1 MNTRIALL
9 GQPNSGKSTV
19 YNALTGSRQHVGN
32 WPGKTVEKNE
42 GHYTYDGVKYTV
54 TDLPGSYG
62 LTGNSDEEVITA
74 DYIKSGNADLVCI
87 LADAS
92 QLERSM
98 YMTAE
103 FAPLQ
108 KPAVLLLNMMD
119 VAKAQQKEIN
129 HKLLSERLG
138 IPVLPF
144 TAAESKGYG
153 ELKKL
158 LAQELAQPHIISSA
172 PDVSRENPDDSTADG
187 VKSDSGAKYEW
198 IGKMLD
204 GVTTSAQ
211 KEYKLS
217 AFDRIAT
224 APFWGK
230 LLSIGIILLAF
241 LVAMIICIPFMG
253 IGSMLPSLLGQPIAD
268 TLSGWN
274 VHPWLVS
281 IFSLIIP
288 NVLYFSLSMAAFV
301 LGVNIVFGFLEEI
314 GFLARAAY
322 QFDSVLSKLGLQGKA
337 ICPMLM
343 GFGCTIGG
351 TCGTRVMDNW
361 GQRMLAMAVV
371 WAVPCGSIWSVIPV
385 ISSMFFTPIETLLVC
400 LGILVYM
407 ICMMWLVSKV
417 FGRVLSPKESRTGMI
432 MELPPYHKAHWGHI
446 LKESFLKAFDI
457 FKRALSTVTIVS
469 LLFWVFS
476 FSTTGNVQDSLLYQV
491 GTFIEPVT
499 RFFGMGWQTFM
510 GFLSSAF
517 AKEAVLGVLN
527 AIFVGQNSLVEA
539 TFHAGNTA
547 TDGAVLSQMMSQTV
561 SKPEALAFMA
571 ACTFNIPCVMALTTT
586 YRESHSFKW
595 TARVALF
602 YIGMALLLSCVVYH
616 IAALFM

>member
-1 MNTRIALL
+1 M
-9 GQPNSGKSTV
+9 
-19 YNALTGSRQHVGN
+19 
-32 WPGKTVEKNE
+32 
-42 GHYTYDGVKYTV
+42 
-54 TDLPGSYG
+54 
-62 LTGNSDEEVITA
+62 
-74 DYIKSGNADLVCI
+74 
-87 LADAS
+87 
-92 QLERSM
+92 
-98 YMTAE
+98 
-103 FAPLQ
+103 
-108 KPAVLLLNMMD
+108 
-119 VAKAQQKEIN
+119 
-129 HKLLSERLG
+129 
-138 IPVLPF
+138 
-144 TAAESKGYG
+144 
-153 ELKKL
+153 
-158 LAQELAQPHIISSA
+158 
-172 PDVSRENPDDSTADG
+172 
-187 VKSDSGAKYEW
+187 
-198 IGKMLD
+198 
-204 GVTTSAQ
+204 
-211 KEYKLS
+211 
-217 AFDRIAT
+217 
-224 APFWGK
+224 
-230 LLSIGIILLAF
+230 
-241 LVAMIICIPFMG
+241 
-253 IGSMLPSLLGQPIAD
+253 
-268 TLSGWN
+268 
-274 VHPWLVS
+274 
-281 IFSLIIP
+281 
-288 NVLYFSLSMAAFV
+288 
-301 LGVNIVFGFLEEI
+301 FGFLEEI

-322 QFDSVLSKLGLQGKA
+322 QFDGVLSKLGLQGKA

-371 WAVPCGSIWSVIPV
+371 WAVPCGSIWSIIPV
-385 ISSMFFTPIETLLVC
+385 ISGMFFTPAETLLVC

-407 ICMMWLVSKV
+407 IIMMWLVSKV
-417 FGRVLSPKESRTGMI
+417 FGRFLSPKESRTGMI

-539 TFHAGNTA
+539 TFHAGSTA

-561 SKPEALAFMA
+561 SKSEALAFMA

-602 YIGMALLLSCVVYH
+602 YIGMALLLSCAVYH
-616 IAALFM
+616 ISALFM